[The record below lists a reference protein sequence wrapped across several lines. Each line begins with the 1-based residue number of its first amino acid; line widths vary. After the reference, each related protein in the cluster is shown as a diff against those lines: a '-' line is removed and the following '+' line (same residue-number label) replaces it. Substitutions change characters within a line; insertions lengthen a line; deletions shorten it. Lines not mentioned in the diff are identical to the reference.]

1 MSSNT
6 QLKVFNKSARC
17 FLNPKESFPACP
29 TELKFLCRNKEDDC
43 IADKL
48 LLLFL
53 TLQFCCLCDLYQMLQ
68 REFPLTVGCPPW
80 CGHWTD
86 QLPGAA
92 LQPRPKFLPAFRR
105 KKNAQKRLTQRIKLL
120 FQWDLRLCA
129 WAVLNSLEN
138 TEEIQVSIEVRCSQL
153 DSNLSSA
160 PNPQAWP
167 MPHRLCFPAQSQ
179 NRDSPV
185 LSTVTQQLQL
195 KGIGLFLF
203 APVKML
209 TLTSARLWSTDSRW
223 TSERPAAA
231 LQLVPSAS
239 AHAWGCFTYL

>member
-17 FLNPKESFPACP
+17 FLNPKESFLACP

-48 LLLFL
+48 LPLFL

-68 REFPLTVGCPPW
+68 RVSSNCRLPSMM
-80 CGHWTD
+80 WT
-86 QLPGAA
+86 LNWSAA
-92 LQPRPKFLPAFRR
+92 RSWSTAKTKISASIQKE

-138 TEEIQVSIEVRCSQL
+138 TEEIQVGIEVRCSQL

-160 PNPQAWP
+160 PNPQAWS

-179 NRDSPV
+179 NRDSPA
-185 LSTVTQQLQL
+185 LSTVTQQLQI

-209 TLTSARLWSTDSRW
+209 TRTSARLWSTDSRW